1 MGSRMKYN
9 VAVILNED
17 VYTRMYTIHIY
28 IRNLIIYFR
37 RKDNH
42 ISIETENSIDIIWLE
57 KFRHHNI
64 YRWRNGGT

>member
-42 ISIETENSIDIIWLE
+42 ISIETENSIDII
-57 KFRHHNI
+57 
-64 YRWRNGGT
+64 